1 MVVRNAMETFDF
13 KDREQILGLINRADD
28 NQLTLEL
35 ISHFDT
41 LRSQRKPMFLDKSDF
56 ESILKW
62 KLRNQF
68 GRQLKLRELN
78 TDEII
83 QKITKVVF
91 EIEHANWSYETE
103 LRLKILT
110 SIKGVEIPIA
120 SAVLT
125 LTNPDKYAVVDFRV
139 WRQLFGV
146 AKSFYTV
153 ADYLKYLGV
162 IKDLSI
168 KYDLRLQQIDM
179 AIWQYDI
186 EQNMSSN

>member
-1 MVVRNAMETFDF
+1 MQNFDF
-13 KDREQILGLINRADD
+13 KDREQILGLIDRADD
-28 NQLTLEL
+28 NQLTLDL
-35 ISHFDT
+35 LSHFHA
-41 LRSQRKPMFLDKSDF
+41 LKSQRKPMFLDKSDF

-78 TDEII
+78 TNEII

-91 EIEHANWSYETE
+91 EIEHTSSEYETE
-103 LRLKILT
+103 LKLKILT

-120 SAVLT
+120 SAILT
-125 LTNPDKYAVVDFRV
+125 LTNPDKYAVIDFRV

-146 AKSFYTV
+146 RKSYYSMT
-153 ADYLKYLGV
+153 DYLKYLGI

-168 KYDLRLQQIDM
+168 KYGLRIQQIDM
-179 AIWQYDI
+179 AIWQYDV
-186 EQNMSSN
+186 EQNG